1 MRLVRILTVGGA
13 VCVVAGGILTMLARA
28 KGRYA
33 SQLEGVTEI
42 DSLKGK
48 HAGALYILFYTSVF

>member
-1 MRLVRILTVGGA
+1 
-13 VCVVAGGILTMLARA
+13 MLARA